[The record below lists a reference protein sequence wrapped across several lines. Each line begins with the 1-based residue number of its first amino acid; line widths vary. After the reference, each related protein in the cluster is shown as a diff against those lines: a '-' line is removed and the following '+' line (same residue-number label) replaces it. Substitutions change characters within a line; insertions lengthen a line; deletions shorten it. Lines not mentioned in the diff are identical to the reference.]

1 MALELRDGTILTGS
15 YAENAAFNPS
25 LPPLQAALNLVI
37 LKGYA
42 FADIQRALLA
52 ELPDGNISQWAPTV
66 STLNGL
72 GCQNV
77 DRVLLA

>member
-1 MALELRDGTILTGS
+1 DELSQRAIAAANHSHAPYTQSPCGVALELRDGTILTGS

-25 LPPLQAALNLVI
+25 LPPLRAALNLVI

-52 ELPDGNISQWAPTV
+52 EL
-66 STLNGL
+66 
-72 GCQNV
+72 
-77 DRVLLA
+77 